1 MEKIKKIFI
10 YVMLILIGL
19 FISISTLENGILL
32 SILSIVVIYL
42 FVKKVNIKR
51 FSLFLIIFCLVT
63 KIVAILLLNNQILA
77 DYYIMYDASE
87 KVLFKDLSF
96 VNKFY
101 FTQWGYQLFHV
112 FYQALMLKFI
122 NNIIFL
128 KILNC
133 IYSTVITVVIY
144 NIVKKISSEKSA
156 RIVSLLYAISLYPL
170 YLNGILGNQQLA
182 MMLMLIAIYI
192 FLFKKRNIVN
202 LLLVGFLMG
211 VSNLE
216 RPEGIVYIL
225 TIIVYIIFTNKK
237 FKEILKNV
245 MLILIMYLIVT
256 NGASLAMIKFNINE
270 IGFRNSNPQWKFL
283 IGFNYK
289 YDGKNN
295 IEDEIYLTDTKKEN
309 EEIIRRITDFK
320 KLPNLFY
327 QKIKIQWLYDDLDNT
342 FNVKNNKQF
351 SKSIIDL
358 ILNYAKIINLVIIIF
373 IFIGLFKNK
382 KINNVYYFF
391 LINIFIYFGIYLLI
405 EVAAR
410 YYFNPQVSIIILSS
424 LGIERLISTLE
435 KNNFKK
441 NKKIISN

>member
-170 YLNGILGNQQLA
+170 YLNGVLGNQQLGF
-182 MMLMLIAIYI
+182 MLMIIGLYI
-192 FLFKKRNIVN
+192 FLFK
-202 LLLVGFLMG
+202 
-211 VSNLE
+211 
-216 RPEGIVYIL
+216 
-225 TIIVYIIFTNKK
+225 
-237 FKEILKNV
+237 
-245 MLILIMYLIVT
+245 
-256 NGASLAMIKFNINE
+256 
-270 IGFRNSNPQWKFL
+270 
-283 IGFNYK
+283 
-289 YDGKNN
+289 
-295 IEDEIYLTDTKKEN
+295 
-309 EEIIRRITDFK
+309 
-320 KLPNLFY
+320 
-327 QKIKIQWLYDDLDNT
+327 
-342 FNVKNNKQF
+342 
-351 SKSIIDL
+351 
-358 ILNYAKIINLVIIIF
+358 
-373 IFIGLFKNK
+373 
-382 KINNVYYFF
+382 
-391 LINIFIYFGIYLLI
+391 
-405 EVAAR
+405 
-410 YYFNPQVSIIILSS
+410 
-424 LGIERLISTLE
+424 
-435 KNNFKK
+435 
-441 NKKIISN
+441 

>member
-19 FISISTLENGILL
+19 LISISTLENGILL

-77 DYYIMYDASE
+77 DYYIMYDASL

-170 YLNGILGNQQLA
+170 YLNGVLGNQQLA
-182 MMLMLIAIYI
+182 MMLMLIAIYV

-225 TIIVYIIFTNKK
+225 TIIIYIIFTNKK

-256 NGASLAMIKFNINE
+256 NGASLAMIKFNIND
-270 IGFRNSNPQWKFL
+270 IGFKNSNPQWKFL

-309 EEIIRRITDFK
+309 EEIIRRITNFK

-351 SKSIIDL
+351 SKSIIDI

-391 LINIFIYFGIYLLI
+391 LINIFIYFGIYLFI

-441 NKKIISN
+441 KKKIISN

>member
-19 FISISTLENGILL
+19 FISISTFENGILL
-32 SILSIVVIYL
+32 SILSIVFIYL
-42 FVKKVNIKR
+42 FVNKVNIKR

-77 DYYIMYDASE
+77 DYYIMYDASL

-133 IYSTVITVVIY
+133 IYSTIITVVIY

-170 YLNGILGNQQLA
+170 YLNGVLGNQQLA

-225 TIIVYIIFTNKK
+225 TIIIYIIFTNKK

-256 NGASLAMIKFNINE
+256 NGASLAMIKFNIND
-270 IGFRNSNPQWKFL
+270 IGFKNSNPQWKFL

-351 SKSIIDL
+351 SKSIIDI

-391 LINIFIYFGIYLLI
+391 LINIFIYFGIYLFI

-441 NKKIISN
+441 KKKIISN

>member
-19 FISISTLENGILL
+19 FISISTFENGILL
-32 SILSIVVIYL
+32 SILSIVFIYL
-42 FVKKVNIKR
+42 FVNKVNIKR

-77 DYYIMYDASE
+77 DYYIMYDASL

-133 IYSTVITVVIY
+133 IYSTIITVVIY

-170 YLNGILGNQQLA
+170 YLNGVLGNQQLA

-225 TIIVYIIFTNKK
+225 TIIIYIIFTNKK

-256 NGASLAMIKFNINE
+256 NGASLAMIKFNIND
-270 IGFRNSNPQWKFL
+270 IGFKNSNPQWKFL

-351 SKSIIDL
+351 SS
-358 ILNYAKIINLVIIIF
+358 
-373 IFIGLFKNK
+373 
-382 KINNVYYFF
+382 
-391 LINIFIYFGIYLLI
+391 
-405 EVAAR
+405 
-410 YYFNPQVSIIILSS
+410 
-424 LGIERLISTLE
+424 
-435 KNNFKK
+435 
-441 NKKIISN
+441 

>member
-441 NKKIISN
+441 KKKIISN